1 MEWTQQL
8 HQNPHKQFSIC
19 THVVPAQPQN
29 KQTVIRFQCLNNPCF
44 LHTPILPYFLLQIG
58 ARATQDFLDR
68 LTCCSIVSDLTAF
81 LTENTALLVFSPIT
95 RSVSSEYWSRL
106 AAKRCWWFHRLFKSI
121 ASLSVAYLLG
131 FLVKNHQC
139 LLRQKMLWTHHT
151 TKNINTDFFS
161 YIKRFTLHNFNLDNI
176 FWYKC
181 GIWFSYCLFFVPFLT
196 FHFILN
202 I

>member
-1 MEWTQQL
+1 MRAFSYNVKSSVSSASSRGNRHIKISSRLNICLGRRQVWELQPDTAAPWTHSISMEWTQQL

-81 LTENTALLVFSPIT
+81 LTEDTALLVFSPIT
-95 RSVSSEYWSRL
+95 RSVSSEY
-106 AAKRCWWFHRLFKSI
+106 
-121 ASLSVAYLLG
+121 
-131 FLVKNHQC
+131 
-139 LLRQKMLWTHHT
+139 
-151 TKNINTDFFS
+151 
-161 YIKRFTLHNFNLDNI
+161 
-176 FWYKC
+176 
-181 GIWFSYCLFFVPFLT
+181 
-196 FHFILN
+196 
-202 I
+202 